1 MEAKKGVIDKSRLTA
16 VLNSDGMR
24 KRVETANRI
33 SIDTL
38 LETSFDVYMDY
49 RTGRIKYSPI
59 SIGDSFVADN
69 TERMRRDID
78 ENCCHTVEK
87 LADELG
93 LRSIEDLFIVG
104 TENKTIFEEHLRRAE
119 VEREFIQE
127 VKGRYWVDFNEG
139 ELTPM
144 DIFMEELD
152 FYPFIAVHTH
162 PLIGQEVIIPSAEDI
177 NYNRINFLNSGIFEG
192 NEKKLFFCEMFRCVP
207 ISPNTGE
214 NNPMG

>member
-1 MEAKKGVIDKSRLTA
+1 MDNIQLT
-16 VLNSDGMR
+16 
-24 KRVETANRI
+24 
-33 SIDTL
+33 
-38 LETSFDVYMDY
+38 
-49 RTGRIKYSPI
+49 
-59 SIGDSFVADN
+59 
-69 TERMRRDID
+69 RRDIE
-78 ENCCHTVEK
+78 ENCCQTVEK

-177 NYNRINFLNSGIFEG
+177 NYNMHLRKTYFSLIS
-192 NEKKLFFCEMFRCVP
+192 NESCRRRKNEECGRHKGAWRGHREDGRRRV
-207 ISPNTGE
+207 S
-214 NNPMG
+214 